1 MSPGCYNTS
10 ASGVGVVC
18 RYSADLYPFAPLQQ
32 LYAQRP
38 QLLNTSTRQTT
49 DGAEIMKLDGKTYYV
64 YVAVVECSV
73 PLSMK
78 IVLLMPESDITGD
91 VIKGRNIAIGV
102 MCAVCVVA
110 VIIACVF
117 VALVL
122 MPLEDVSDRMY
133 DAAELNDTSNDE
145 TLSVPERDRRAAGLV
160 PQPAQEAE

>member
-1 MSPGCYNTS
+1 M
-10 ASGVGVVC
+10 
-18 RYSADLYPFAPLQQ
+18 
-32 LYAQRP
+32 
-38 QLLNTSTRQTT
+38 
-49 DGAEIMKLDGKTYYV
+49 

-145 TLSVPERDRRAAGLV
+145 ALSVLERDRRAAGTRTTTCAKKLNEMKAFVPQTAAARGGRRRRLRHLRWRQQAGGLPKPPAPASPERATLLRCAAVLV
-160 PQPAQEAE
+160 PAV